1 MYRISCLHQQ
11 CTCQLYLN
19 LSDIRIIQKNK
30 LTKFM
35 VSMYQAFYFLLC
47 KQYAFCVVSDKAF
60 HVKSLGTNLIRG
72 TLLLSALLQRDWAS
86 QTFLVMVVFSKCI
99 LRGLSILKFQVGHSK
114 QIIKAKIIKMQNTLT
129 VVMFSE
135 QAINRWSCFG
145 LGDRCRLVSSHHIF
159 AAIIW
164 LLKQF
169 FGSYNGIWHISRLF
183 CQITVQFREGHKT

>member
-1 MYRISCLHQQ
+1 MHG
-11 CTCQLYLN
+11 
-19 LSDIRIIQKNK
+19 
-30 LTKFM
+30 
-35 VSMYQAFYFLLC
+35 FYFLLC
-47 KQYAFCVVSDKAF
+47 KQYAFCVSSDKAF

-114 QIIKAKIIKMQNTLT
+114 QIIKAKIIKLQNFPAT

-135 QAINRWSCFG
+135 QAKNRQSCFG
-145 LGDRCRLVSSHHIF
+145 LRDRCRLVSCHQIF
-159 AAIIW
+159 ATIIW

-169 FGSYNGIWHISRLF
+169 LASHYGICHITEIF
-183 CQITVQFREGHKT
+183 CQITAQFREGPKT

>member
-1 MYRISCLHQQ
+1 MPSVYRPG
-11 CTCQLYLN
+11 
-19 LSDIRIIQKNK
+19 
-30 LTKFM
+30 
-35 VSMYQAFYFLLC
+35 
-47 KQYAFCVVSDKAF
+47 VVSDKAF

-114 QIIKAKIIKMQNTLT
+114 QIIKAKIIKLQNFTAT

-164 LLKQF
+164 LLNQF
-169 FGSYNGIWHISRLF
+169 FGSYHGICHISELF
-183 CQITVQFREGHKT
+183 CQITVLQRRPQNLKQISQ